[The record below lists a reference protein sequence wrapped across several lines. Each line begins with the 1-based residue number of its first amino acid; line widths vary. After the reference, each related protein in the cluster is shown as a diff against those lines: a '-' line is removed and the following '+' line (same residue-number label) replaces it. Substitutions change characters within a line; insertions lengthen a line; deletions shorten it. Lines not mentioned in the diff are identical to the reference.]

1 MDSNDCRIH
10 SITSASAGYH
20 GQPSANQAVSFRP
33 LLDPISVLSVLTNEL
48 ASLRVQLQLAAA
60 ALMSPT
66 APTPAPPPSHPG
78 DTVGRMAVV
87 ITLNITVLPVE
98 TPQRASRLQPP
109 IAIACWV
116 AGSTHRIGERS
127 STAIPH
133 PAP

>member
-20 GQPSANQAVSFRP
+20 GQPSANQAVSFSP

-48 ASLRVQLQLAAA
+48 PSLRVQLQLAAA
-60 ALMSPT
+60 ALMYPT
-66 APTPAPPPSHPG
+66 APTPPPPSHPG

-109 IAIACWV
+109 IAIAWV

-127 STAIPH
+127 STAIRR